1 MSEEENGKATSQ
13 QLSKICAVM
22 HRLAE
27 KQDKPYD
34 EVRKQFKEKH
44 GFSNF
49 AKLSPQKISEYIDEL
64 EKELNGK
71 EEAGDCDGNNK
82 TTIAWRNTN
91 WLDGKD
97 VERSKVMAIRAVAER
112 LDAMKEAS

>member
-1 MSEEENGKATSQ
+1 MSDATSQ

-34 EVRKQFKEKH
+34 EVRKEFKEQHK
-44 GFSNF
+44 FSNF
-49 AKLSPQKISEYIDEL
+49 AKLSPQKISEYIDEI
-64 EKELNGK
+64 EKELNGDDQEK
-71 EEAGDCDGNNK
+71 AGDGNSK

-91 WLDGKD
+91 WFDKND
-97 VERSKVMAIRAVAER
+97 IERSKIYAIRAVAEG
-112 LDAMKEAS
+112 LDAIKGMMG